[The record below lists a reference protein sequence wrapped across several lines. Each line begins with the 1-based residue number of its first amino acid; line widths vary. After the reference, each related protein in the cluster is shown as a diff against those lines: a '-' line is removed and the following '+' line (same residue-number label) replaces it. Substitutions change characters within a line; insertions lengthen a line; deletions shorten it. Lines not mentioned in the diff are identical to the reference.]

1 MTFYQ
6 ELQLSSV
13 GSKQLIKSTKEQK
26 EKNQTHTYFIILRC
40 IWIIEILCCSS
51 DAIYKIYRQQ

>member
-13 GSKQLIKSTKEQK
+13 GSKQLIKNTTDPKEEQLK
-26 EKNQTHTYFIILRC
+26 G
-40 IWIIEILCCSS
+40 
-51 DAIYKIYRQQ
+51 

>member
-13 GSKQLIKSTKEQK
+13 GSKQLIHSTTDKK
-26 EKNQTHTYFIILRC
+26 EKRTDTKICRGRRRC
-40 IWIIEILCCSS
+40 RGCGDHS
-51 DAIYKIYRQQ
+51 DSW

>member
-13 GSKQLIKSTKEQK
+13 GSKQLIKNTQDKKRKTSS
-26 EKNQTHTYFIILRC
+26 HTNLQ
-40 IWIIEILCCSS
+40 L
-51 DAIYKIYRQQ
+51 

>member
-13 GSKQLIKSTKEQK
+13 GSKQLIKSTTDSKK
-26 EKNQTHTYFIILRC
+26 KDVTY
-40 IWIIEILCCSS
+40 
-51 DAIYKIYRQQ
+51 